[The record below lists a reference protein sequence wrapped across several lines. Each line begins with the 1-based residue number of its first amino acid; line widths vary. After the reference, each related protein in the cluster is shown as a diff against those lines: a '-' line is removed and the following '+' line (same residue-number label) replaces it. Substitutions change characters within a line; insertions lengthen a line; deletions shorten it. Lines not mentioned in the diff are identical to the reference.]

1 MVTSATKAQVNFK
14 ASKEEYEL
22 IAKIARRANMIYLL
36 NGVLVDTVHIMM
48 NLTAAH
54 LNGCPLKLKDM
65 LAADDLN
72 LMHDIGGIDQ
82 HINRDT
88 GKLENQF
95 VPRFAV

>member
-1 MVTSATKAQVNFK
+1 MVTPASKVRVNFK

-22 IAKIARRANMIYLL
+22 IAKISRRANLTYLAH
-36 NGVLVDTVHIMM
+36 GVLVDTAHIMM
-48 NLTAAH
+48 NLTATH

-72 LMHDIGGIDQ
+72 LMHDINGIDR

-88 GKLENQF
+88 CKLENQF